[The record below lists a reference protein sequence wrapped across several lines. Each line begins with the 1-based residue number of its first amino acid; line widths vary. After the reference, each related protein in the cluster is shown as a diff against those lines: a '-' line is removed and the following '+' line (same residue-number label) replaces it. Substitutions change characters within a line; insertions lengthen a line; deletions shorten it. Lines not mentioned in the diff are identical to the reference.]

1 MPPAAARDLGSMSYY
16 GSDED
21 SSDEDD
27 ALDDGGCF
35 FWSFDDDGASDAATT
50 SAGVASS
57 SHGQEGSVSDPQT
70 HIDPLL
76 AHFRTAWIDWG
87 LKQSELERQ
96 FNLYPHEVKAMRARC
111 RELGLA
117 PPAES
122 THGGP
127 PPLKLPSRA
136 ELEQQ
141 WLDGD
146 LPLRPV
152 ADGLDLLAARLDA
165 SVDQL
170 RRHFRKIG
178 FSPKHPMPR
187 SEVKGAL
194 DTLLSRPWCNR
205 LGPNFAGTELRR
217 LYGWDVRPVLVR
229 ELLTELDP
237 TGSRR
242 QLKTHKRRKRPHYS
256 VKGPRSLYHTDAHE
270 KLAHRYGIWFHGCM
284 DGHSRF
290 CVYLQARDNKRGAT
304 VRDIFVAGCNAEG
317 WSSRCRWDKGSE
329 NREAIREQIN
339 RHYDPDRPE
348 TGQRGSAIT
357 GVSMDNTRME
367 GFWRFVREQVTD
379 QFYATFHDMRTRLD
393 ILNPAD
399 PCDLFMLHAVFMPVV
414 QRALDDMRSMWNE
427 HPIRQ
432 RAHTPGHFGGI
443 PSVLFREEPQSAAL
457 RQCDDEEFY
466 ATRGTL
472 LDDGVDADGSFGVE
486 AARAVPAEQECRSES
501 LHTLDPLH
509 ASELLRSVRDEYLVC
524 QPLAFGDTTRS
535 GFVPYVQEYVRYKCV
550 CGELLA
556 AYLGFAADEVDWV
569 AFAESQS
576 SDPYAQ
582 SVGMRASLAAVAQR
596 LVYM

>member
-1 MPPAAARDLGSMSYY
+1 MPPAAAHDLGQMAYY

-27 ALDDGGCF
+27 ALDNGGCF

-57 SHGQEGSVSDPQT
+57 SYGQEGSVSDPPT

-229 ELLTELDP
+229 ELL
-237 TGSRR
+237 
-242 QLKTHKRRKRPHYS
+242 
-256 VKGPRSLYHTDAHE
+256 
-270 KLAHRYGIWFHGCM
+270 
-284 DGHSRF
+284 
-290 CVYLQARDNKRGAT
+290 
-304 VRDIFVAGCNAEG
+304 
-317 WSSRCRWDKGSE
+317 
-329 NREAIREQIN
+329 
-339 RHYDPDRPE
+339 
-348 TGQRGSAIT
+348 
-357 GVSMDNTRME
+357 
-367 GFWRFVREQVTD
+367 
-379 QFYATFHDMRTRLD
+379 
-393 ILNPAD
+393 AD
-399 PCDLFMLHAVFMPVV
+399 
-414 QRALDDMRSMWNE
+414 
-427 HPIRQ
+427 
-432 RAHTPGHFGGI
+432 
-443 PSVLFREEPQSAAL
+443 
-457 RQCDDEEFY
+457 
-466 ATRGTL
+466 
-472 LDDGVDADGSFGVE
+472 
-486 AARAVPAEQECRSES
+486 
-501 LHTLDPLH
+501 
-509 ASELLRSVRDEYLVC
+509 
-524 QPLAFGDTTRS
+524 
-535 GFVPYVQEYVRYKCV
+535 
-550 CGELLA
+550 
-556 AYLGFAADEVDWV
+556 
-569 AFAESQS
+569 
-576 SDPYAQ
+576 
-582 SVGMRASLAAVAQR
+582 LAAVAQD
-596 LVYM
+596 LVQR